1 MFYLFLTLLIATAL
15 SEIIFGYCIL
25 TKWEFDLRRKLDQNK
40 QFDTSCIF
48 HYVRAIFGLPP
59 RVPVNKDKAGFLK
72 KYSSLL
78 VLLIPLFG
86 GILIKYFSYLLFYKG
101 SNMILGTV
109 SQ

>member
-1 MFYLFLTLLIATAL
+1 MFYLFLLLLVSTAL

-59 RVPVNKDKAGFLK
+59 RAPVNKAEAGFFK

-78 VLLIPLFG
+78 VLLLPLFG
-86 GILIKYFSYLLFYKG
+86 GILINYF
-101 SNMILGTV
+101 
-109 SQ
+109 